1 MQTNVSVKILQEQGN
16 DKATLCHAVSVSQEL
31 MLITRV
37 NINTTSVCH
46 YHGSVQTV
54 GADGQANEATDGSQ
68 V

>member
-1 MQTNVSVKILQEQGN
+1 MLTNMSVKILQEQGN
-16 DKATLCHAVSVSQEL
+16 DKATTCHKVSVSQEV

-46 YHGSVQTV
+46 CHGSVQTV
-54 GADGQANEATDGSQ
+54 GAEKLATEATTGSQ